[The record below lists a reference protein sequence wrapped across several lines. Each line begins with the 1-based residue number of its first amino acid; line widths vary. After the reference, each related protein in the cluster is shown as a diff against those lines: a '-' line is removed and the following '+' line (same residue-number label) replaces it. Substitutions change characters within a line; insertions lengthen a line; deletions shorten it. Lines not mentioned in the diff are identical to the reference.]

1 MNFSVRPLR
10 DEEYEAAAAL
20 CGLADPWHARTAEG
34 WRREDQGAHDSVN
47 EVRRWAAVG
56 GAGGIV
62 GYAALWRVRNGKFRF
77 DALVHPDATRRGI
90 GGALFDVVLA
100 GAEEAGAGTLQG
112 RAWDD
117 DPGSLAFLRRRGFHE
132 VHRMAELRLD
142 LAAADLSPFAALPE
156 RLAAEG
162 IRFRT
167 FEQAQAE
174 DPDFW
179 AKLTELQNAAA
190 ADWPDPDPGPPSPV
204 MSEERMRIFVAGFRA
219 LPGGFFIA
227 SEGGRY
233 AGYSGAGFD
242 EHAPAGQVG
251 SGPTAVH
258 PECRG
263 RGLATA
269 LKYLGLLEARRQ
281 GYAVAVSHSA
291 SPAMVRV
298 NEKLGFR
305 RGRAEV
311 RMVRPVA
318 GGSRAEERHAAL
330 ASA

>member
-1 MNFSVRPLR
+1 MLFSIRPLR

-20 CGLADPWHARTAEG
+20 CGFADPGHGRTADG
-34 WRREDQGAHDSVN
+34 WRREDQGAYNSVG

-62 GYAALWRVRNGKFRF
+62 GYAALWRVRDGKFRF
-77 DALVHPDATRRGI
+77 DALVHPDARGRGI
-90 GGALFDVVLA
+90 GGALFGAVLDA
-100 GAEEAGAGTLQG
+100 AEEAGAATLQG

-132 VHRMAELRLD
+132 VHRMVELRLD

-162 IRFRT
+162 FRFRT

-174 DPDFW
+174 DADFW
-179 AKLTELQNAAA
+179 AKLTALQNAAA
-190 ADWPDPDPGPPSPV
+190 ADWPDPDPGGPFV
-204 MSEERMRIFVAGFRA
+204 AMSEEKARGFFAGFRA
-219 LPGGFFIA
+219 LPGGFFVA
-227 SEGGRY
+227 DEGGRY
-233 AGYSGAGFD
+233 AGYSGAGLD
-242 EHAPAGQVG
+242 EHAPAGHAG

-258 PECRG
+258 PAYRG

-269 LKYLGLLEARRQ
+269 LKYLGLAEARRQ
-281 GYAVAVSHSA
+281 GYTVAVSQSA
-291 SPAMVRV
+291 NPAMVRV

-305 RGRAEV
+305 RDRAEV
-311 RMVRPVA
+311 RLVLPVA
-318 GGSRAEERHAAL
+318 SGSRAEERRAAL